1 MVSKTNEKA
10 LEDLIQEC
18 LINKQSYHLGENKDF
33 NPQIAI
39 DTAKLWQFLETTQP
53 EELDKLKYNPD
64 WQKLI
69 LDRID
74 RKIKQNSLLPLLKKG
89 LDIDS
94 AHLTLFYS
102 QPYNNLNPQI
112 QANFNQNIF
121 SVTRQVHFSTT
132 DTALSIDL
140 VIFINGLP
148 IITIELKNPWT
159 NQTVYDAKKQ
169 YCQRDY
175 QQPLLNFGRCLVHFA
190 VDTDEAWMTTR
201 LNGKSTYFLPFNK
214 GNNNGKGNP
223 INPHGHKTSYLWEDI
238 LSRSSLAN
246 ILEHFVLLEGK
257 SKDALKDKTLIF
269 PRYHQRDVVN
279 KILLDAQNNGTGKTY
294 LIQHSAGSGKSN
306 SITWLA
312 FQLIQ
317 LYPLIFSQVNNFST
331 NQSNNQSSQPD
342 STTNQDN
349 NQSSTAGNF
358 NNQDDNQSTANNS
371 TNSDKNYTS
380 PHQQILSDEPLFN
393 SVIIVTDRT
402 NLDRQLRD
410 NIKDFSEVKNI
421 IAHANRSED
430 LKNAL
435 ETGKKIIITTIQ
447 KFRFIVEGIEGLN
460 HKRFAVIIDE
470 AHSSQSGTS
479 ADTLN
484 MTINK
489 TDDNEDDNPT
499 DNQDQILEVMKNRKL
514 SKNASYFAFTATPK
528 NSTLEKFGIKQ
539 NDGSFLPFHL
549 YSMKQAIEE
558 GFILDVLANYTTY
571 KSYYEIQKS
580 IGDNPEFD
588 TSKAQK
594 KIKAFVEGHRKT
606 IATKAEI
613 MVNHYLENVVKPKK
627 MKGEARGMV
636 VTKNI
641 TTAIT
646 YYQEIQRLLKENNAD
661 FQAIIAF
668 SGKKKVNGIE
678 HTEESLN
685 GFPSKD
691 IEAKLRTDDYRLLV
705 VANKFLT
712 GFDEPLLHTMYID
725 KKLTGVLAVQ
735 ALSRLNRCNNKMG
748 KNDTFI
754 LDFVNSTTEIKQA
767 FDPFYTATS
776 LTEATD
782 INVLH
787 DLKESL
793 DGLGVYE
800 MYEVNE
806 FNQLFF
812 KGVEAEQL
820 SPIIDTASQRFNIDL
835 QLGDED
841 KIDFKI
847 KAKQFVKVYAQLA
860 CLIPFNNL
868 DWEKLHWFLKFL
880 IPKLVVKNPQQDLQD
895 ELLNSIDLSTY
906 GIERVSLN
914 SQIIL
919 RDDTSELKP
928 QNPNPRGYHGEEK
941 EYNTLDEIISSFN
954 QAYFGQW
961 EATPEEQRIKLVNIA
976 QNVARNPDYQ
986 TQVVNNPDAQ
996 NSRLAIAHLIKQAVN
1011 QERRKELSLYKNYS
1025 QDPDFQKAFENS
1037 IMRILEATLTDSNM
1051 NLDNMKFGS

>member
-1 MVSKTNEKA
+1 MVSQTNEKA

-18 LINKQSYHLGENKDF
+18 LIHQQGYHLGENKDF
-33 NPQIAI
+33 NPQIAV
-39 DTAKLWQFLETTQP
+39 DTAKLWQFLQTTQP

-64 WQKLI
+64 WQKVV

-74 RKIKQNSLLPLLKKG
+74 RKIKRNSLLPLLKKG

-102 QPYNNLNPQI
+102 QPYNDLNPEI
-112 QANFNQNIF
+112 QANFEQNIF
-121 SVTRQVHFSTT
+121 SVTRQIHFSTT
-132 DTALSIDL
+132 DKNLSIDL

-148 IITIELKNPWT
+148 IITIELKNQWT

-169 YCQRDY
+169 YCGRDY
-175 QQPLLNFGRCLVHFA
+175 QQPLFNFGRCLVHFA
-190 VDTDEAWMTTR
+190 LDTDEAWMTTR
-201 LNGKSTYFLPFNK
+201 LNGKSTYFLPFNQ

-223 INPHGHKTSYLWEDI
+223 INPNGHKTSYLWENV

-246 ILEHFVLLEGK
+246 ILEHFVLLEGNP
-257 SKDALKDKTLIF
+257 KDALKEKTLIF

-279 KILLDAQNNGTGKTY
+279 KILLDAQINGTGKTY

-317 LYPLIFSQVNNFST
+317 LYPLPLATVNNFTT
-331 NQSNNQSSQPD
+331 NLNNNQSSQQVYN

-349 NQSSTAGNF
+349 NYK
-358 NNQDDNQSTANNS
+358 S
-371 TNSDKNYTS
+371 TNKTDI
-380 PHQQILSDEPLFN
+380 PLDEPLFN
-393 SVIIVTDRT
+393 SVIVVTDRT
-402 NLDRQLRD
+402 NLDKQLRD

-421 IAHANRSED
+421 IAHAKTSED

-447 KFRFIVEGIEGLN
+447 KFRFIVEGIEGLSN
-460 HKRFAVIIDE
+460 KRFAVIIDE

-489 TDDNEDDNPT
+489 TNDNDDTEEEIPE
-499 DNQDQILEVMKNRKL
+499 DNQDKILEVMKNRKL

-528 NSTLEKFGIKQ
+528 NSTLEKFGIRQ
-539 NDGSFLPFHL
+539 SDGSFLPFHL

-580 IGDNPEFD
+580 IIDNPEFD

-594 KIKAFVEGHRKT
+594 KIKAFVEAHPKT

-613 MVNHYLENVVKPKK
+613 MVNHFLENVVKPKK
-627 MKGEARGMV
+627 MKGQARAMV

-641 TTAIT
+641 TTAIL
-646 YYQEIQRLLKENNAD
+646 YYQEIQKLLKKNNAD

-691 IEAKLRTDDYRLLV
+691 IESKLRTDDYRLLV

-735 ALSRLNRCNNKMG
+735 GLSRLNRCNNKMG

-776 LTEATD
+776 LMEATD

-793 DGLGVYE
+793 AGLGVYE
-800 MYEVNE
+800 IYEVNQ

-812 KGVEAEQL
+812 AKVEAEQL
-820 SPIIDTASQRFNIDL
+820 SPIIDTAAQRFNSDL
-835 QLGDED
+835 QLTEED

-847 KAKQFVKVYAQLA
+847 KAKQFVKVYAQMA
-860 CLIPFNNL
+860 CLINFNNL

-880 IPKLVVKNPQQDLQD
+880 IPKLIVKNPQQDQLD

-906 GIERVSLN
+906 GIERITLN
-914 SQIIL
+914 SQIEL
-919 RDDTSELKP
+919 RDEQGELAH
-928 QNPNPRGYHGEEK
+928 QNSNPRGYYEQEK
-941 EYNTLDEIISSFN
+941 EYNTLDEIINSFN

-976 QNVARNPDYQ
+976 QNVANNPDYQ
-986 TQVVNNPDAQ
+986 TQVVNNPDPQ
-996 NSRLAIAHLIKQAVN
+996 NSRMAIDRLIKQAVN
-1011 QERRKELSLYKNYS
+1011 RERQKEVTLYKNYM
-1025 QDPDFQKAFENS
+1025 QDPDFQLALNNS
-1037 IMRILEATLTDSNM
+1037 IKVYLRSYIN
-1051 NLDNMKFGS
+1051 

>member
-1 MVSKTNEKA
+1 MVSQTNEKA

-18 LINKQSYHLGENKDF
+18 LIHQQGYHLGENQDF
-33 NPQIAI
+33 NPQIAV

-64 WQKLI
+64 WQKI
-69 LDRID
+69 VLDRID
-74 RKIKQNSLLPLLKKG
+74 RKIKKNSLLPLIKKG

-102 QPYNNLNPQI
+102 QPYNDLNPEI
-112 QANFNQNIF
+112 QANFQKNIF
-121 SVTRQVHFSTT
+121 SVTRQIHFSTT

-148 IITIELKNPWT
+148 IITIELKNQWT

-169 YCQRDY
+169 YCGRDY

-190 VDTDEAWMTTR
+190 LDTDEVWMTTR
-201 LNGKSTYFLPFNK
+201 LNGKSTYFLPFNQ

-223 INPHGHKTSYLWEDI
+223 INPNGHKTSYLWEDI

-246 ILEHFVLLEGK
+246 ILEHFVLLEGNP
-257 SKDALKDKTLIF
+257 KDALKDKTLIF

-279 KILLDAQNNGTGKTY
+279 KILLSAQINGTGKTY

-317 LYPLIFSQVNNFST
+317 LYPLPLTKVNNF
-331 NQSNNQSSQPD
+331 
-342 STTNQDN
+342 TTNQEN
-349 NQSSTAGNF
+349 N
-358 NNQDDNQSTANNS
+358 DNS
-371 TNSDKNYTS
+371 TTRTDI
-380 PHQQILSDEPLFN
+380 PLDEPLFN
-393 SVIIVTDRT
+393 SVIVVTDRT
-402 NLDRQLRD
+402 NLDKQLRD

-421 IAHANRSED
+421 IAHAKTSED

-447 KFRFIVEGIEGLN
+447 KFRFIVEGIEGLSN
-460 HKRFAVIIDE
+460 KRFAVIIDE

-489 TDDNEDDNPT
+489 TNDNDDTEEEIPE
-499 DNQDQILEVMKNRKL
+499 DNQDKILEVMKNRKL

-528 NSTLEKFGIKQ
+528 NSTLEKFGIRQ
-539 NDGSFLPFHL
+539 SDGSFLPFHL

-580 IGDNPEFD
+580 IIDNPEFD

-594 KIKAFVEGHRKT
+594 KIKAFVEAHPKT

-613 MVNHYLENVVKPKK
+613 MVNHFLENVVKPKK
-627 MKGEARGMV
+627 MKGEARGMI

-641 TTAIT
+641 TTAII
-646 YYQEIQRLLKENNAD
+646 YYQEIQKLLKENNAD

-691 IEAKLRTDDYRLLV
+691 IEAKFRTDDYRLLV

-776 LTEATD
+776 LMEATD

-800 MYEVNE
+800 IYEVNQ

-820 SPIIDTASQRFNIDL
+820 SPIIDTAAQRFNSDL
-835 QLGDED
+835 QLTEED

-860 CLIPFNNL
+860 CLIPFDNL

-880 IPKLVVKNPQQDLQD
+880 IPKLIVKNPQQDQLD

-906 GIERVSLN
+906 GIERVTLN
-914 SQIIL
+914 SAIALKDEQG
-919 RDDTSELKP
+919 ELKP
-928 QNPNPRGYHGEEK
+928 QNPNPRGYYEQEK
-941 EYNTLDEIISSFN
+941 EYNTLDEIINSFN

-976 QNVARNPDYQ
+976 QNVANNPDYQ
-986 TQVVNNPDAQ
+986 TQVVNNPDPQ
-996 NSRLAIAHLIKQAVN
+996 NSRMAIARLIKQAVN
-1011 QERRKELSLYKNYS
+1011 QERRRELSLYKNYS
-1025 QDPDFQKAFENS
+1025 QKQ
-1037 IMRILEATLTDSNM
+1037 L
-1051 NLDNMKFGS
+1051 